1 MVQIPASGSQNIIV
15 QFLFLQIAV
24 RIFGFLTVSEQIIE
38 RDMKRSG
45 NS

>member
-15 QFLFLQIAV
+15 QFLFLQVAV
-24 RIFGFLTVSEQIIE
+24 CIFGFLTVSEQLIE

>member
-1 MVQIPASGSQNIIV
+1 MFQIPASCSQNIIV
-15 QFLFLQIAV
+15 QFLFRQIAV
-24 RIFGFLTVSEQIIE
+24 HIFGFLTASEQLIE